1 VAVHGPPSTQ
11 LDKNTMG
18 KPDKAEIFISLLSRH
33 ERKLSVYVIM
43 LIANRSDAEDILQQ
57 AKMVMWRSFDQFREG
72 TNFGAWARKVALNQ
86 IMTFR
91 KRQKRDPLCLSSE
104 LMEMIAVDL
113 EQNNELLSKQ
123 QSMLEQCI
131 EKLKDDHQSI
141 LRSRYHNNNSIE
153 SIAKKTQRT
162 PGAVYRLLSRI
173 RSNLH
178 QCVTAEAI

>member
-1 VAVHGPPSTQ
+1 
-11 LDKNTMG
+11 MG

-113 EQNNELLSKQ
+113 EQNNELLSRQ

-178 QCVTAEAI
+178 QCVTAEAIKVNAYE